1 MNEINFTTF
10 RHHFRGRF
18 RSGGRGWQQVYV
30 LDAEGE
36 IQCGETQREMEVQG
50 VCVWGV
56 GGGNPRLSDDLRA
69 QSMDMRR

>member
-36 IQCGETQREMEVQG
+36 IQCGETRREMEVQG

-56 GGGNPRLSDDLRA
+56 CAVSVKVGREGFFFFFLR
-69 QSMDMRR
+69 